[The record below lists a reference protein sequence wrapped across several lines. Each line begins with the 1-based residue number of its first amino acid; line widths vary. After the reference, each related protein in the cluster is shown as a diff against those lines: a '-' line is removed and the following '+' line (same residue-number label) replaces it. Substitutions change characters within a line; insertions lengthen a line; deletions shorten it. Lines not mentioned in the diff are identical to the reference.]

1 MNFST
6 FFVNRPTFAAVL
18 SFILVIVGGIAL
30 TQLPLSEYPQV
41 SPPTVAVQTAYPGA
55 DPKVIA
61 ETVAAPLEQ
70 EINGVEGML
79 YMSSQ
84 STTNGRMTLN
94 VTFAQDVDADMA
106 QVQVQNRVARA
117 VPRLPAEVQ
126 RIGVVT
132 EKTSPDMLMVVHVTS
147 PSETRDPLY
156 LSNFALLHVRDEL
169 ARVPGVGNVLVYGAG
184 EYSMRVWV
192 DPQKLAARGLTASD
206 LVAAIREQNVQVA
219 AGVLGQQPDP
229 SSAFEISVTTQGRLT
244 DEEQFRQIVIKTG
257 EHGQVTRLSD
267 VARIELGA
275 KSYALRSLLD
285 AKPAV
290 AIQIVQTP
298 GANALDVSAAVR
310 AKMAELRATFPQGVD
325 YRIAYDPTIFVRA
338 SIDGVLATLFEAV
351 LLVVLVVILFLQSW
365 RASVIPL
372 TAVPIS
378 LIGTA
383 AVMHLLGFSLNT
395 LSLFGL
401 VLSIGIVVDDA
412 IVVVE
417 NVERHLAAGLSRKDA
432 ARRAMREVTGPIVA
446 ITSVLAAVFVPSA
459 FIGGL
464 TGEFYR
470 QFAITIAI
478 STVLSAFVSLTLSPA
493 LAGVLLRGHES
504 RPDLLSRGIDRLL
517 GGWLFRPFNRLFE
530 QSSKG
535 YENVVRRTLRVSAV
549 ALLVYGGLIGLT
561 WLGFDKVP
569 RGFVP
574 MQDKYYLVGITQLPP
589 ASSLDRTEAVMR
601 KVSEMALAEPGVES
615 VVAFPGIS
623 INGFANAPNAG
634 VMFAMLDPFE
644 ARKNPELSA
653 NAIAGRLMGKFSTIE
668 EGFVAVFPPPPV
680 PGLGVVGGFKLQV
693 EDRAG
698 HGAEALYAAT
708 QALAQRASQEPALVG
723 LMSSYEV
730 NVPQLDLDI
739 DRVRAKAQGIA
750 LTDVFD
756 TLQIHM
762 GSLYVNDFNRFGRT
776 YQLNVQA
783 EAEFRSGV
791 DDIQRLKVR
800 THDGAM
806 VPLGSLVSAAPS
818 FGPDRVMRY
827 NGYPSADLTGAP
839 GPGYS
844 TGQAVAVMERLA
856 AETLPAGMTFEWTEL
871 TLQEKQAGNAG
882 LWVFP
887 LAVLLAYLI
896 LAAQYNSWTLPLAA
910 LLIVPLALLSA
921 IIGVWLTGGANDI
934 FTQIGFVVLVGL
946 AAKNAILIVEFA
958 RTLEA
963 EGRDPLSAAIEA
975 SRLRLRPILM
985 TSLAFIMG
993 VVPLAF
999 ATGAGAEMRRAMGIA
1014 VLAGM
1019 LGVTLF
1025 GLMLTPVFYVVIRK
1039 LGVRVA
1045 GLAQTTAMAT
1055 TAAALLVALATSFT
1069 PAGATAQAS
1078 GGNEANEVAL
1088 SLAEALSRALRN
1100 NLELKREALLAERAG
1115 AGIAGTEAAFDPILG
1130 ASLQHSRDRQPPRLL
1145 PGPDDVQSTIAETT
1159 LRQKLP
1165 WGTEYELGYGVDRL
1179 EAHGALAPED
1189 SSYGAR
1195 LRLGVRQSLLRGAW
1209 GIPERTAVDSAKRD
1223 EAIASAA
1230 LEGLKNVI
1238 LLETAQAYYRV
1249 VRAREALQVARDSH
1263 RVAQELV
1270 TQTRAQVEIGTL
1282 EPVEHTQAEAGVAL
1296 RTEAIVVA
1304 ETEVANARDRL
1315 ARMIAPN
1322 ASNAFVGEIVPT
1334 DGAAAEFATVALE
1347 PQLEQAD
1354 RSRAE
1359 LAALRLSIENEA
1371 AAVRV
1376 AKNGTLPDLALV
1388 GSVAFS
1394 GVDSKLG
1401 VAHEEIATEAAD
1413 QYRWSAGVQFSY
1425 PLGNRAAES
1434 AEQMAKID
1442 LSRAELALQDTRLR
1456 IEEDVRAA
1464 VRELNAS
1471 VKRIEAT
1478 RQAVKLATE
1487 QLAAERRRFE
1497 AGMSTSFQVLRLE
1510 TDLAQA
1516 RNAFIRASVDY
1527 SVRQLDLQ
1535 RAVGQLGNQYAV
1547 AGR

>member
-1 MNFST
+1 MSFST
-6 FFVNRPTFAAVL
+6 FFINRPTFAAVL

-41 SPPTVAVQTAYPGA
+41 SPPTVAVNTAYPGA

-70 EINGVEGML
+70 EINGVEGMI

-84 STTNGRMTLN
+84 STTSGRMTLN
-94 VTFAQDVDADMA
+94 VTFAQDVDPDMA

-132 EKTSPDMLMVVHVTS
+132 EKTSPDMLMVVHITS
-147 PSETRDPLY
+147 PDEARDPLY
-156 LSNFALLHVRDEL
+156 LSNFALLHIRDEL

-192 DPQKLAARGLTASD
+192 DPQKLAARGLTAND

-229 SSAFEISVTTQGRLT
+229 SSAFEITVTTQGRLT

-257 EHGQVTRLSD
+257 ERGQVTRLSD
-267 VARIELGA
+267 VARVELGA

-310 AKMAELRATFPQGVD
+310 TKMAELRTDFPQGVD

-338 SIDGVLATLFEAV
+338 SIDGVLATLLEAV

-365 RASVIPL
+365 RASIIPL

-383 AVMHLLGFSLNT
+383 AAMHLLGFSLNT

-417 NVERHLAAGLSRKDA
+417 NVERHLAAGLSRKEA
-432 ARRAMREVTGPIVA
+432 ARRAMREVTGPIIA
-446 ITSVLAAVFVPSA
+446 ITSVLAAVFIPTA

-470 QFAITIAI
+470 QFAVTIAI
-478 STVLSAFVSLTLSPA
+478 STTLSAFVSLTLSPA
-493 LAGVLLRGHES
+493 LAGVLLRAHES
-504 RPDLLSRGIDRLL
+504 RPDLLSRAIDKLL

-530 QSSKG
+530 RGSRA
-535 YENVVRRTLRVSAV
+535 YERIVRSTLRVSAV
-549 ALLVYGGLIGLT
+549 ALLVYVGLLGMT
-561 WLGFDKVP
+561 WLGFEEVP

-589 ASSLDRTEAVMR
+589 ASSLDRTEDVMR
-601 KVSEMALAEPGVES
+601 RVSEIALAEPGVES

-653 NAIAGRLMGKFSTIE
+653 NAIAGRLMAKFSGIQ
-668 EGFVAVFPPPPV
+668 EGFVGIFPPPPV

-708 QALAQRASQEPALVG
+708 QALVQRAAQEPALAG
-723 LMSSYEV
+723 SMSSYEV

-776 YQLNVQA
+776 YQVNVQA
-783 EAEFRSGV
+783 EAAFRSGV

-800 THDGAM
+800 NGRGDM
-806 VPLGSLVSAAPS
+806 VPLGSLVSASPG

-839 GPGYS
+839 APGYS
-844 TGQAVAVMERLA
+844 TGQAVATMEQLA
-856 AETLPAGMTFEWTEL
+856 AEVLPAGMTFEWTEL

-896 LAAQYNSWTLPLAA
+896 LAAQYNSWTLPLAV

-921 IIGVWLTGGANDI
+921 IVGVWFMGGANDI

-958 RTLEA
+958 RALED
-963 EGRDPLSAAIEA
+963 EGRDPLSAALEA

-999 ATGAGAEMRRAMGIA
+999 ATGAGAEMRQAMGIA

-1025 GLMLTPVFYVVIRK
+1025 GLMLTPVFYVVIRRIGLR
-1039 LGVRVA
+1039 LGGVA
-1045 GLAQTTAMAT
+1045 R
-1055 TAAALLVALATSFT
+1055 AAAL
-1069 PAGATAQAS
+1069 ATASAAVLIGAATTFSPTSVAAQAAT
-1078 GGNEANEVAL
+1078 GDAPREVKL
-1088 SLAEALSRALRN
+1088 SLADAMSQALRN
-1100 NLELKREALLAERAG
+1100 NLELEREALLSRRAHAGVGG
-1115 AGIAGTEAAFDPILG
+1115 AEAAFDPVVG
-1130 ASLQHSRDRQPPRLL
+1130 ASLEHVHDRLPPRLL
-1145 PGPDDVQSTIAETT
+1145 PGPDDVQSTLVETT

-1165 WGTEYELGYGVDRL
+1165 WGTEYELGYGADRL
-1179 EAHGALAPED
+1179 EAHGPLAPED

-1209 GIPERTAVDSAKRD
+1209 GIPERTAVASAERD
-1223 EAIASAA
+1223 EAIANATLDSV
-1230 LEGLKNVI
+1230 KNVI
-1238 LLETAQAYYRV
+1238 LLETAQAYYRL
-1249 VRAREALQVARDSH
+1249 VRARESLEVARDSH
-1263 RVAQELV
+1263 RLAQELV
-1270 TQTRAQVEIGTL
+1270 TQTRAHVEIGTL
-1282 EPVEHTQAEAGVAL
+1282 EPVELTQAEAGVAL
-1296 RTEAIVVA
+1296 RTEAIFIA

-1315 ARMIAPN
+1315 ARMVAP
-1322 ASNAFVGEIVPT
+1322 AGPRAFAAEFVPT
-1334 DGAAAEFATVALE
+1334 DGAEVEFATVSLE
-1347 PQLEQAD
+1347 PQLEQAR
-1354 RSRAE
+1354 RSRPE
-1359 LAALRLSIENEA
+1359 LAALRLAIENHA
-1371 AAVRV
+1371 AAVKV
-1376 AKNGTLPDLALV
+1376 AENGTLPDLAVV
-1388 GSVAFS
+1388 GSLAF
-1394 GVDSKLG
+1394 GGADSNLG
-1401 VAHEEIATEAAD
+1401 SAHEAIATKASD
-1413 QYRWSAGVQFSY
+1413 QYRWSAGLQFSY

-1434 AEQMAKID
+1434 ARQTAEID
-1442 LSRAELALQDTRLR
+1442 LRRAELALQDTRLR
-1456 IEEDVRAA
+1456 IEEDVRVA

-1471 VKRIEAT
+1471 VQRIEAT
-1478 RQAVKLATE
+1478 RHAVKLADE
-1487 QLAAERRRFE
+1487 QLAVERRRFE
-1497 AGMSTSFQVLRLE
+1497 AGMTTSFELLRLE
-1510 TDLAQA
+1510 TDRAQA
-1516 RNAFIRASVDY
+1516 RNAFIRASVEY
-1527 SVRQLDLQ
+1527 SVRQLDLR
-1535 RAVGQLGNQYAV
+1535 RAVGRLDERFAV
-1547 AGR
+1547 AAR